1 MHLQVQNN
9 SYIVFNSGNPIGDG
23 FYDLSLDIYVSI
35 ALYIVKKKVFR
46 AKLKL
51 RKDIFS
57 TYIKTFSYKRCTH
70 KALGVDI
77 IVHNKCTYIM
87 YRRL

>member
-35 ALYIVKKKVFR
+35 ALYIVKKKG
-46 AKLKL
+46 L
-51 RKDIFS
+51 
-57 TYIKTFSYKRCTH
+57 
-70 KALGVDI
+70 
-77 IVHNKCTYIM
+77 
-87 YRRL
+87 